1 MHLNE
6 KGQSKSCVHLREIFA
21 PKYLFKCDYMHG
33 VVCQQILLLFVI
45 DYPHIILNNFFGN
58 FSPLQMADQQQEHQ
72 RETEGLLDSIRELRK
87 ELQFETKLI
96 ESFIPLEFQVRLHP
110 TLDYGHFWQWV
121 KLADK

>member
-1 MHLNE
+1 MSANFVTFCDRLLYSH
-6 KGQSKSCVHLREIFA
+6 IF
-21 PKYLFKCDYMHG
+21 
-33 VVCQQILLLFVI
+33 
-45 DYPHIILNNFFGN
+45 LNNVFGN

-110 TLDYGHFWQWV
+110 TLDYGHF
-121 KLADK
+121 

>member
-1 MHLNE
+1 
-6 KGQSKSCVHLREIFA
+6 
-21 PKYLFKCDYMHG
+21 
-33 VVCQQILLLFVI
+33 
-45 DYPHIILNNFFGN
+45 
-58 FSPLQMADQQQEHQ
+58 MADQQQEHQ

-110 TLDYGHFWQWV
+110 TLDYGYFRQWV

>member
-1 MHLNE
+1 MSTNFVAVCDRLPYSH
-6 KGQSKSCVHLREIFA
+6 IF
-21 PKYLFKCDYMHG
+21 
-33 VVCQQILLLFVI
+33 
-45 DYPHIILNNFFGN
+45 LNNVFGN

-110 TLDYGHFWQWV
+110 TPDYGHF
-121 KLADK
+121 